1 MISEKRKNICVF
13 CGSRRGNDISYSVLA
28 QRVGK
33 ELARRDIGLVYGGGN
48 IGLMGDISNEVLK
61 YNGCVTG
68 VIPDFMIKKEL
79 ANTDITKLII
89 VETMHERKAA
99 MAELSNGFI
108 ILPGGIG
115 TMDEFFEIWT
125 WTQLGLINHP
135 IGILNYKNYF
145 EPLKSLSEKFIA
157 EEFLSKENFKLLTW
171 SEDINSLLDEM
182 GF

>member
-1 MISEKRKNICVF
+1 MEHQKNICVF
-13 CGSRRGNDISYSVLA
+13 CGSKRGKDISYSVMA
-28 QRVGK
+28 QKVGK

-48 IGLMGDISNEVLK
+48 IGLMGDISNEVMK
-61 YNGCVTG
+61 YNGRVTG

-79 ANTDITKLII
+79 ANTDITKLIV

-125 WTQLGLINHP
+125 WTQLELIHNP
-135 IGILNYKNYF
+135 IGILNYNNYY
-145 EPLKSLSEKFIA
+145 
-157 EEFLSKENFKLLTW
+157 
-171 SEDINSLLDEM
+171 DSLLEFINKLISEGFLTNGTLEHLKWDTEINFLLDKM